1 MASLPVS
8 AISLRTHTSA
18 CSLPIFFRARWACIS
33 TAPRRSWRTMPCDAG
48 QTSLRRSTRS
58 LACWADGSL
67 NGGSWCRSRK
77 RISTARSTFPCC
89 RTSKKPSTGVPIILH
104 TKAGIIFR
112 PKNHLVHGMRLQSQ
126 HDKGVW
132 PPAGCLENFSR
143 RGCCH
148 WFQMHPIPQAFN
160 PPGEP
165 IDGELP
171 PPFVEIIG
179 SQFTVHF
186 IAGEHVKNTTHNGV
200 RHGNDGP
207 LLPPAD
213 GEALI

>member
-1 MASLPVS
+1 
-8 AISLRTHTSA
+8 
-18 CSLPIFFRARWACIS
+18 
-33 TAPRRSWRTMPCDAG
+33 MPCDAG

-89 RTSKKPSTGVPIILH
+89 RKSKKPSTGVPIILH

-132 PPAGCLENFSR
+132 PPAGSVANF
-143 RGCCH
+143 GVCEVH
-148 WFQMHPIPQAFN
+148 
-160 PPGEP
+160 
-165 IDGELP
+165 ELMRLRERSIQHLQL
-171 PPFVEIIG
+171 F
-179 SQFTVHF
+179 FT
-186 IAGEHVKNTTHNGV
+186 
-200 RHGNDGP
+200 
-207 LLPPAD
+207 L
-213 GEALI
+213 